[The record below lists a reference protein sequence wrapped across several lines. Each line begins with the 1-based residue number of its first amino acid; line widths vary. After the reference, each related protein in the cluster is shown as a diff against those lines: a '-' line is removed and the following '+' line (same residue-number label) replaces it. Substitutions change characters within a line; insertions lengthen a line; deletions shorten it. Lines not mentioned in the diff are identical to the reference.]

1 MKIQPRDLFF
11 FCGACVALPSA
22 PSSFPRK
29 YHSCYHCNV
38 SALDISV
45 PHDAQLIHD
54 AHAIMEIATAECIVL
69 RREIA
74 TLYSFVDCDNRS
86 LIKSN

>member
-1 MKIQPRDLFF
+1 M
-11 FCGACVALPSA
+11 
-22 PSSFPRK
+22 
-29 YHSCYHCNV
+29 